1 MLFFQQIKTL
11 FIKSFWQAGLIF
23 LIAVVLGL
31 GFNQFRKEKLPLGS
45 QGQPPAVASG
55 ETINLAEAREL
66 YAAQKAV
73 FVDARSRELFLQGH
87 IKNAFCLPVEAFEAH
102 FFEFLKA
109 VPPQTPIIA
118 YCDGEA
124 CDSSHDLA
132 KLLKQQGYTQ
142 VRVLINGWTLW
153 KENNLPIEK

>member
-11 FIKSFWQAGLIF
+11 FMKAVWQAGLIF

-31 GFNQFRKEKLPLGS
+31 GFNQFRKERLPLGS
-45 QGQPPAVASG
+45 QWQPPAVASG
-55 ETINLAEAREL
+55 ETISLAEAREL

-73 FVDARSRELFLQGH
+73 FVDARSRELFLQAH
-87 IKNAFCLPVEAFEAH
+87 IKGAFCLPAEAFEEH

-109 VPPQTPIIA
+109 VPPQTRIIT

-132 KLLKQQGYTQ
+132 KLLKQQGYTHVQ
-142 VRVLINGWTLW
+142 VLVNGWTLW
-153 KENNLPIEK
+153 QENKLPIEK